1 MDGRSGGRG
10 AGGGAAIA
18 AAALVLLCAIALVLI
33 AAAAPEG
40 FRSAYGLNRRSADLY
55 RSALGWFPDW
65 RFRTETFFVW
75 SFRTTLL
82 AAWAGWATMLL
93 AACTRPDRLQW
104 AKPAAIAAVIFL
116 AIGAPPIFSTDV
128 FAYAGWSRQMWAFD
142 LNPYLPTDMLVPPPS
157 AGGSRTWP
165 STVPYGPAWTLV
177 AWALGAIASPGG
189 LFAEILV
196 HKALAAAGLLASA
209 AAAARIAATIRPG
222 FGAVSWLAVGFC
234 PLLLVEGPVSGHNDF
249 VAIGLLTWAAALGLG
264 TSRFLPAVLLG
275 LAVAWKPTA
284 LGAVP
289 LLVLSRWRAEG
300 LRSAVTSL
308 VLCAAPFLILSVP
321 FGGVMPILTSVAGRV
336 GGGGE
341 STIAPVRIALL
352 IAGVAWG
359 VWMVLRATP
368 VSGTTWLDAWIPV
381 SLGISLGTSIVLFPW
396 YFAWTLIP
404 ALVRWDIRRFPAVS
418 ALCSLALLS
427 MWMYAATLR

>member
-18 AAALVLLCAIALVLI
+18 AAALIVLGAVALVLI

-40 FRSAYGLNRRSADLY
+40 FRSAWGLNRRSADLY

-65 RFRTETFFVW
+65 RFRSETFFVW

-82 AAWAGWATMLL
+82 TAWAGWAAMLF
-93 AACTRPDRLQW
+93 AACARPDRLQW
-104 AKPAAIAAVIFL
+104 AKPAAIAAIVFL
-116 AIGAPPIFSTDV
+116 AVAAPPIFSTDV
-128 FAYAGWSRQMWAFD
+128 FAYAGWSRQMWSQG
-142 LNPYLPTDMLVPPPS
+142 LNPYLPGEAIAPMASD
-157 AGGSRTWP
+157 AGSRTWP
-165 STVPYGPAWTLV
+165 STVPYGPLWTLV
-177 AWALGAIASPGG
+177 AWWLGAAASPGG
-189 LFAEILV
+189 MFAEILV

-209 AAAARIAATIRPG
+209 AAAARIAAAIRPG
-222 FGAVSWLAVGFC
+222 FGAVSWLAIGFC
-234 PLLLVEGPVSGHNDF
+234 PLLLVEGPISGHNDF
-249 VAIGLLTWAAALGLG
+249 VAIGLLTWAAASGL
-264 TSRFLPAVLLG
+264 SAPRSWPAVLLG

-289 LLVLSRWRAEG
+289 LLLLLRWRTEG
-300 LRSAVTSL
+300 LRAALTSL
-308 VLCAAPFLILSVP
+308 VLCAAPFLLLSIP
-321 FGGVMPILTSVAGRV
+321 FGGIMPILASVAGRV

-341 STIAPVRIALL
+341 MALAPLRIGLL

-359 VWMVLRATP
+359 LWIVLRAAP
-368 VSGTTWLDAWIPV
+368 VSGTTWHEAWIPV
-381 SLGISLGTSIVLFPW
+381 SLGIALGTSIVLFPW